1 MEECLGRPPEMKE
14 LGEKFPYYSKAMLG
28 SLEEAWDAFIRAV
41 NDAREFWLRDNA
53 TSKPSSNRA
62 DD

>member
-1 MEECLGRPPEMKE
+1 MKE